1 MLDLTQ
7 VWHLHWCCNQI
18 IMSISSSPFL
28 KPSYFTIAI
37 PYPRYYTMNHL
48 QWECRET
55 PLASQLLA
63 ALLLYPSKSLFSW
76 SPSYPQDESVYRCL
90 VCLGNT
96 LHASN
101 SQEEV
106 TTCFFELHI
115 LDEMLYIQ
123 VRQLLQSMDANDLVS
138 GFKSRGGKVSVAAS
152 EILQMLKSG
161 DGIDLDWN
169 RTYQHRYW
177 IVLYRCKGRSLGR
190 QHSKQLPAKKLWK
203 K

>member
-1 MLDLTQ
+1 M
-7 VWHLHWCCNQI
+7 
-18 IMSISSSPFL
+18 
-28 KPSYFTIAI
+28 
-37 PYPRYYTMNHL
+37 
-48 QWECRET
+48 
-55 PLASQLLA
+55 
-63 ALLLYPSKSLFSW
+63 
-76 SPSYPQDESVYRCL
+76 
-90 VCLGNT
+90 GNT

-161 DGIDLDWN
+161 DGIDLD
-169 RTYQHRYW
+169 
-177 IVLYRCKGRSLGR
+177 
-190 QHSKQLPAKKLWK
+190 
-203 K
+203 